1 MQRLLILG
9 SLIQMTGSNQKCMK
23 NYMTCARD
31 YQCDAVDC
39 GRMLNYPDG
48 REVIYQ
54 KKENCFDQ
62 FENSIVEGG
71 DHWIRDLHIQDM
83 AVDW

>member
-1 MQRLLILG
+1 MAL
-9 SLIQMTGSNQKCMK
+9 C
-23 NYMTCARD
+23 
-31 YQCDAVDC
+31 
-39 GRMLNYPDG
+39 RMLNYPDG

-71 DHWIRDLHIQDM
+71 IIGSEILHIQDM
-83 AVDW
+83 AVDWLTC